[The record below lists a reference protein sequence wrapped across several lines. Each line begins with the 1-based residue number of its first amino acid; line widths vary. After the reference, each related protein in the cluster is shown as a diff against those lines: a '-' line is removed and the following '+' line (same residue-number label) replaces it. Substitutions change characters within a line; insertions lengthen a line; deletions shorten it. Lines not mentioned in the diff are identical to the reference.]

1 MAHKT
6 YGRRIS
12 ESGGGLSRGGLVGGS
27 SVQLRKRDKE
37 RNQDVD
43 PRLRVMERF
52 QEFFNPVNKDVRTC
66 PNRVNSR

>member
-52 QEFFNPVNKDVRTC
+52 QELFNPDNRDDHTC
-66 PNRVNSR
+66 SKRADDR